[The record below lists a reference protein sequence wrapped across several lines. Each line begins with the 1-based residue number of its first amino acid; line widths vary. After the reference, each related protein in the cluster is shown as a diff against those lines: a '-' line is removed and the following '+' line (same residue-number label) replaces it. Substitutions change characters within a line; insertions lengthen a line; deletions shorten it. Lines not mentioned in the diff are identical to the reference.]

1 VRGDAQDV
9 HGRGLD
15 FHHEQD
21 VKALEEDGID
31 VQEAGRQDR
40 GGLGSQ
46 ELPPGQ

>member
-1 VRGDAQDV
+1 MWTV
-9 HGRGLD
+9 RGLD

-31 VQEAGRQDR
+31 GQEVGRQDP

-46 ELPPGQ
+46 EPPPGQ

>member
-9 HGRGLD
+9 DGPGLD

-31 VQEAGRQDR
+31 VQECAARR
-40 GGLGSQ
+40 L
-46 ELPPGQ
+46 LILWR